1 MHPPNRFHIFL
12 LPTILVCKNVFFFFL
27 TPSCETMTKLDN
39 KSHWVITK
47 GNKSRRKSPTVPTTK
62 RTYRSSLASH
72 RFLPSY
78 NQLVAKFQ
86 RRSTADEDHY
96 IIEYEEIDDDVFEE
110 EEMNSSPSTTTTT
123 SHAVA
128 VSHNSSNMCVLF
140 SRHLFTFVSLRKIW
154 DLISRYIW
162 TWSST
167 TSRSLTAT
175 SSVKVVELLDE
186 SQLSSDSESEGEDLF
201 QDCYPDENNVN
212 SDNVTMESSDN
223 FCFSPPAPSFIEA
236 LNRPLSSLLLRY
248 DVIFTPT
255 QTPTP
260 RPFTPAT
267 IKSNSSTQSTASNRA
282 RQADLFWDNYD
293 LKMLP
298 QSPLVE
304 NGRRWTSLS
313 HHQQQHGNRIPMASC
328 LKTLWSLDS
337 PSFAVDQPLT
347 IAEDVEEEEGNG
359 IDPVHS
365 LPVATEAHCFSF
377 APIVESTKT
386 DAGLPIYNEKSLQVS
401 HNY

>member
-1 MHPPNRFHIFL
+1 
-12 LPTILVCKNVFFFFL
+12 
-27 TPSCETMTKLDN
+27 MTKLDN
-39 KSHWVITK
+39 KSHKWVITK
-47 GNKSRRKSPTVPTTK
+47 GKSRRKSPTVPTTK
-62 RTYRSSLASH
+62 RTYRSQDRGSSLSSH

-78 NQLVAKFQ
+78 NELVAKFQ
-86 RRSTADEDHY
+86 RRSTGDEDHY

-110 EEMNSSPSTTTTT
+110 EEMNSSPSTTTTTTT

-162 TWSST
+162 TSSST
-167 TSRSLTAT
+167 ITSRSLTAA
-175 SSVKVVELLDE
+175 SSVKVVELLDD

-201 QDCYPDENNVN
+201 QDCYADDNNVN
-212 SDNVTMESSDN
+212 SDNVTIESTVN

-248 DVIFTPT
+248 DAIFTPT

-267 IKSNSSTQSTASNRA
+267 IKSNSSTQSSASNRA
-282 RQADLFWDNYD
+282 RRADLFWDNYD

-304 NGRRWTSLS
+304 NGRCWTSLS

-347 IAEDVEEEEGNG
+347 IAEDVEEEDDKG

-365 LPVATEAHCFSF
+365 VPSGIDADCGERFRF
-377 APIVESTKT
+377 APIIESAKT
-386 DAGLPIYNEKSLQVS
+386 DGLTIYNEKSLQVS
-401 HNY
+401 HHY